1 VTHQLKTRA
10 ASGPPSTAAADRTR
24 RRRRRVLAAT
34 AAVVVAVVFA
44 SLAYAVFRRATWQT
58 VWSEDFTG
66 AAGTAPSS
74 ASWRYDTG
82 TGYPGGAPQW
92 GTGEVQSYTADRAE
106 IALDGEG
113 HLRITPTRDEAGA
126 WRSAR
131 IESRRQDFRPP
142 AGGTLAVEAK
152 IKISDGGQGYWP
164 AFWMLGEGF
173 RDDPTA
179 WPGIGEID
187 ILENIGREPGIIHG
201 TLHCGVAPGGPCQEN
216 TGLGGAY
223 TSPDGTPMSARFH
236 TYSVQW
242 DRSAAI
248 EEIRWYVDGHQYHV
262 VRASDVDAAT
272 WARATGHGFFLLL
285 NVAIGGSWPG
295 LPDASTRPGSSMLVD
310 SVSVSQRG

>member
-1 VTHQLKTRA
+1 
-10 ASGPPSTAAADRTR
+10 
-24 RRRRRVLAAT
+24 
-34 AAVVVAVVFA
+34 VVVAIVFA
-44 SLAYAVFRRATWQT
+44 SLAYAVLRRSSWQT
-58 VWSEDFTG
+58 VWSDDFSG
-66 AAGTAPSS
+66 AAGSAPSS
-74 ASWRYDTG
+74 ASWLYDTG

-106 IALDGEG
+106 IALDGDG
-113 HLRITPTRDEAGA
+113 HLRITPTRDNAGA

-131 IESRRQDFRPP
+131 IESRRQDFQPP
-142 AGGTLAVEAK
+142 PGGILAVEAR
-152 IKISDGGQGYWP
+152 IKIPDGGQGYWP

-173 RDDPTA
+173 RGDTTA

-187 ILENIGREPGIIHG
+187 ILENIGREPNIVHG

-223 TSPDGTPMSARFH
+223 TSPDGTALSTAFH

-248 EEIRWYVDGHQYHV
+248 EKIRWYVDGHQYHV
-262 VRASDVDAAT
+262 VRASDVDSVT
-272 WARATGHGFFLLL
+272 WTRATGHGFFLLL

-295 LPDASTRPGSSMLVD
+295 PPDASTRPGSSMLVD
-310 SVSVSQRG
+310 SVSVSERG